1 MRSYRK
7 RSIFHKYLIS
17 FASFFLVPLVALS
30 ICLQVVMYRNLS
42 REIEVYNQNVM
53 ERLGDD
59 LKNIHGRLMETGNQ
73 ISFRVPKESR
83 LSEIN
88 SQIQTIDLLRR
99 ENGNNVYATKIYLIY
114 RDQNSCFSSQGVY
127 DKQTLLSRQLRMEE
141 TEGNQFLEWLYT
153 VEKPVYDV
161 ITKEY
166 HQKQGDSR
174 QQQMLFIYPAGNY
187 AYHMDAWIVME
198 LQESKLKLD
207 LSTTSGKYSK
217 GIAVLNRTGESL
229 ISRGILKL
237 SQDDLECALKQ
248 EPESI
253 YVTDKNENQ
262 QKMMIYSLKN
272 PPLILVGAIDVPDL
286 LMDVFSGNSLLLTGV
301 LIFLVIGCVVAIYT
315 AYHYYRPIYQLAQYM
330 KKENEPDVE
339 TNELDYIKGQ
349 YDFVDSVRES
359 LMKEIEKQWPLVEE
373 RLVNKILHEGTA
385 EIRDGDIIET
395 VFREQLK
402 NQEYFVAL
410 IARARKEETPFL
422 ALYKQKREI
431 LKEFF
436 GGRYSVNSSYLY
448 DYGVIAV
455 IFGGVVIEKED
466 REKVRE
472 GLEGIFGGK
481 NTNMAFGNT
490 YQDFSG
496 IHLSFLEALTAV
508 KYQIMNPNK
517 EFHLDRTGKDKGQ
530 AYSKEIS
537 RYQTECF
544 LILNRCMDLEEAG
557 CIQNSVQEVVLQLE
571 ELPGQMALMCCY
583 NIVSRLMKEMKDR
596 GIEIT
601 ENELFQLTSFSTIQD
616 FGNQLELLMRR
627 VCDDISRA
635 RRDTQ
640 NILMKQIKDYIEEN
654 FQDPSMCLVGMSEHF
669 GYSSSHMSKIISQN
683 LNQSFSELVSARRL
697 RYTKE
702 CLLHSDRPIAQVA
715 QEAGY
720 GNLSNFTRR
729 FKASENMTP
738 GQYRSLYTKKQE

>member
-1 MRSYRK
+1 
-7 RSIFHKYLIS
+7 
-17 FASFFLVPLVALS
+17 
-30 ICLQVVMYRNLS
+30 
-42 REIEVYNQNVM
+42 
-53 ERLGDD
+53 
-59 LKNIHGRLMETGNQ
+59 
-73 ISFRVPKESR
+73 
-83 LSEIN
+83 
-88 SQIQTIDLLRR
+88 
-99 ENGNNVYATKIYLIY
+99 
-114 RDQNSCFSSQGVY
+114 
-127 DKQTLLSRQLRMEE
+127 
-141 TEGNQFLEWLYT
+141 
-153 VEKPVYDV
+153 
-161 ITKEY
+161 
-166 HQKQGDSR
+166 
-174 QQQMLFIYPAGNY
+174 MLFIYPTSNY
-187 AYHMDAWIVME
+187 AYHIDALIVME

-217 GIAVLNRTGESL
+217 GIAVLNRTGENL
-229 ISRGILKL
+229 ISRGNLKL
-237 SQDDLECALKQ
+237 SQDDLECALKR

-262 QKMMIYSLKN
+262 QKLMIYSLKN

-301 LIFLVIGCVVAIYT
+301 LIFLVIGCVVAIYA

-330 KKENEPDVE
+330 KKENEPDME

-448 DYGVIAV
+448 DYGAIAV

-466 REKVRE
+466 RKKVRE

-557 CIQNSVQEVVLQLE
+557 
-571 ELPGQMALMCCY
+571 
-583 NIVSRLMKEMKDR
+583 
-596 GIEIT
+596 
-601 ENELFQLTSFSTIQD
+601 
-616 FGNQLELLMRR
+616 
-627 VCDDISRA
+627 
-635 RRDTQ
+635 
-640 NILMKQIKDYIEEN
+640 
-654 FQDPSMCLVGMSEHF
+654 
-669 GYSSSHMSKIISQN
+669 
-683 LNQSFSELVSARRL
+683 
-697 RYTKE
+697 
-702 CLLHSDRPIAQVA
+702 
-715 QEAGY
+715 Y

-738 GQYRSLYTKKQE
+738 GQYRSMYTKKQE

>member
-301 LIFLVIGCVVAIYT
+301 LIFLVIGCVVAIYA

-330 KKENEPDVE
+330 KKENEPDME

-373 RLVNKILHEGTA
+373 RLVNKILHEGTV
-385 EIRDGDIIET
+385 EIKDGDIIEK
-395 VFREQLK
+395 VFREQLR

-436 GGRYSVNSSYLY
+436 GEGYSVNSTYLY

-455 IFGGVVIEKED
+455 IFGGVVLEKED

-472 GLEGIFGGK
+472 GLEEIFEGK
-481 NTNMAFGNT
+481 NTKMAFGNT

-557 CIQNSVQEVVLQLE
+557 
-571 ELPGQMALMCCY
+571 
-583 NIVSRLMKEMKDR
+583 
-596 GIEIT
+596 
-601 ENELFQLTSFSTIQD
+601 
-616 FGNQLELLMRR
+616 
-627 VCDDISRA
+627 
-635 RRDTQ
+635 
-640 NILMKQIKDYIEEN
+640 
-654 FQDPSMCLVGMSEHF
+654 
-669 GYSSSHMSKIISQN
+669 
-683 LNQSFSELVSARRL
+683 
-697 RYTKE
+697 
-702 CLLHSDRPIAQVA
+702 
-715 QEAGY
+715 Y

-738 GQYRSLYTKKQE
+738 GQYRSMYTKKQE